1 MSPPPPPP
9 LAGEELQDC
18 EEGTGESSPSPC
30 ASHLEPQDREVL
42 VRIHERLR
50 RAGTHQQTLADPFFE
65 RRLFRHLHRLPR
77 RYLLDHDLD
86 AKADDVLLHWGIL
99 DECADPDKRPVF
111 HARYIKV
118 HNSLIDSFGFIIV
131 KKQKIPSFPLFFSEK
146 KAKESSAGLIV
157 CVFIFISLIS
167 RALRLG
173 QIMTAAIESLKTRV
187 KSSWRTSVWRG
198 ERRWTAMIPC
208 PSPLGTPMFAP
219 YGKIHS
225 WDTAFHLFKN
235 KRERER
241 NLELDASFCPPSK
254 RSFILIKCC
263 WLPCFFAS

>member
-18 EEGTGESSPSPC
+18 EEGRGESSPSPC

-42 VRIHERLR
+42 VRIHQRLR

-118 HNSLIDSFGFIIV
+118 HNSLIDSFGFIII
-131 KKQKIPSFPLFFSEK
+131 KKQKIPSFPLLSLKKSKGEFSR
-146 KAKESSAGLIV
+146 IDCV
-157 CVFIFISLIS
+157 CVHLHFIDKQSVTARADYDGSYRELEDPCEKLMEDLSL
-167 RALRLG
+167 
-173 QIMTAAIESLKTRV
+173 
-187 KSSWRTSVWRG
+187 
-198 ERRWTAMIPC
+198 ERRKAVDSNDSMSISSRYSYVCSLWQNPLMGYC
-208 PSPLGTPMFAP
+208 FSPFQ
-219 YGKIHS
+219 K
-225 WDTAFHLFKN
+225 
-235 KRERER
+235 
-241 NLELDASFCPPSK
+241 
-254 RSFILIKCC
+254 
-263 WLPCFFAS
+263 